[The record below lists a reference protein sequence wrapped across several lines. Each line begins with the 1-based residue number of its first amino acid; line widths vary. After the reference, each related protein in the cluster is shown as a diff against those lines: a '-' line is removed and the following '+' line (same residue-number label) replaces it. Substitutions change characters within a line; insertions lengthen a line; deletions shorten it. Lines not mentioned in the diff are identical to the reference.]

1 MVVGD
6 KVRVTK
12 EINGHQFK
20 IGEEVVLAEEAVLA
34 EEVPEYMS
42 WRCQGEND
50 WWWLTEEEFE
60 PLNQEL

>member
-20 IGEEVVLAEEAVLA
+20 IGEEVVLTEEAS
-34 EEVPEYMS
+34 EYMS

-60 PLNQEL
+60 PLNQEQ

>member
-12 EINGHQFK
+12 EINGHFFE
-20 IGEEVVLAEEAVLA
+20 IGEEVVLAEE
-34 EEVPEYMS
+34 VPES

>member
-20 IGEEVVLAEEAVLA
+20 IGEEVVLT
-34 EEVPEYMS
+34 EEVSEYMS

>member
-12 EINGHQFK
+12 NIHGHQFE
-20 IGEEVVLAEEAVLA
+20 IGEEVVLT
-34 EEVPEYMS
+34 EEVSKS